1 MPKSLDAFCEKQ
13 LMEIRSRGL
22 HRQLRTVETAQ
33 SSSIRVDGVTVHN
46 FSSNDYLGLVNDP
59 MMKDCLQEAIES
71 YGVGSGASPLI
82 SGALQPL
89 HDLQKEIADL
99 KKTESALV
107 FNTGYATAT
116 GTLSA
121 LFGVNDIL
129 ILDKLSHACLVDGAK
144 MSRARLRIC
153 RHNDMND
160 LERLLKW
167 ASREMDRRP
176 ESERGHVCVII
187 ESVYS
192 MDGDVAPLEACVR
205 LKDQYGAWLMVD
217 EAHATGVLGERGE
230 GLVGSFGYSDQV
242 EIQMGTLGKAIG
254 CSGGFIAGSKSLTD
268 LLTNKARSLIFST
281 APSPLVVTAARKG
294 IEICRS
300 EVGRER
306 RRRMF
311 GLVNAF
317 WNALP
322 VEWRHHVGQGEK
334 PDTPILP
341 WQVGDAVVA
350 VRLSDDLKA
359 RGYFVPAIR
368 YPTVS
373 RDSARLRI
381 TLSASHT
388 EELVR
393 DLAQV
398 LVECHGKLKQ

>member
-13 LMEIRSRGL
+13 LMEIRSHGL
-22 HRQLRTVETAQ
+22 HRQLRTVEAAQ
-33 SSSIRVDGVTVHN
+33 TSSIRLDGVTVHN
-46 FSSNDYLGLVNDP
+46 FSSNDYLGLANDP
-59 MMKDCLQEAIES
+59 GMKDGLQQVIES

-89 HDLQKEIADL
+89 HDLQKDIADL
-99 KKTESALV
+99 KGTESALV

-121 LFGVNDIL
+121 LFDRNDIL

-144 MSRARLRIC
+144 MSRAKLRVC

-167 ASREMDRRP
+167 ASREMDRRT
-176 ESERGHVCVII
+176 ENERGHVCII
-187 ESVYS
+187 LESVYS

-205 LKDQYGAWLMVD
+205 LKDQNGAWLMVD

-230 GLVGSFGYSDQV
+230 GLVGSLGFSDQV

-254 CSGGFIAGSKSLTD
+254 CSGGFIAGSKMVTD
-268 LLTNKARSLIFST
+268 LLINKARSLIFST

-300 EVGRER
+300 EEGGDR
-306 RRRMF
+306 RRRLF
-311 GLVNAF
+311 DFVDAF
-317 WNALP
+317 WDALP
-322 VEWRHHVGQGEK
+322 AEWRQHLGQGKK
-334 PDTPILP
+334 PLTPILP
-341 WQVGDAVVA
+341 WHVGDAAVA

-381 TLSASHT
+381 TLSASHSR
-388 EELVR
+388 ELVR
-393 DLAQV
+393 DLAHA
-398 LVECHGKLKQ
+398 LVECHQKLK

>member
-22 HRQLRTVETAQ
+22 HRQLRTVEMAQ

-99 KKTESALV
+99 KGTESALV

-121 LFGVNDIL
+121 LFGGNDIL

-167 ASREMDRRP
+167 AS
-176 ESERGHVCVII
+176 
-187 ESVYS
+187 
-192 MDGDVAPLEACVR
+192 
-205 LKDQYGAWLMVD
+205 
-217 EAHATGVLGERGE
+217 
-230 GLVGSFGYSDQV
+230 
-242 EIQMGTLGKAIG
+242 
-254 CSGGFIAGSKSLTD
+254 
-268 LLTNKARSLIFST
+268 
-281 APSPLVVTAARKG
+281 
-294 IEICRS
+294 
-300 EVGRER
+300 
-306 RRRMF
+306 
-311 GLVNAF
+311 
-317 WNALP
+317 
-322 VEWRHHVGQGEK
+322 
-334 PDTPILP
+334 
-341 WQVGDAVVA
+341 
-350 VRLSDDLKA
+350 
-359 RGYFVPAIR
+359 
-368 YPTVS
+368 
-373 RDSARLRI
+373 
-381 TLSASHT
+381 
-388 EELVR
+388 
-393 DLAQV
+393 
-398 LVECHGKLKQ
+398 